1 MIKKKKLKHEI
12 DKSNK
17 MDHIYFTKCFQHHI
31 KGVSIHENQLLYGVF
46 SGKASRYIIC

>member
-17 MDHIYFTKCFQHHI
+17 MDHKYFTKCFQHHI
-31 KGVSIHENQLLYGVF
+31 KGVSIHENQLLEKPVDT
-46 SGKASRYIIC
+46 